1 MNPYQEKRRALGHNC
16 PRIGGDSETKSE
28 TSTEVRDMRAVGG
41 NNSTV
46 SSGVTETQGN
56 NNTII
61 TTDHGAVLGGLNLA
75 TAANRNVTD
84 AAQSIFDSAISG
96 ANKANQ
102 DAMSFADKANAK
114 SLNAFGQA
122 VDFAT
127 SANSKAMGFA
137 TNALSQASQ
146 SSAGAL
152 SQLAG
157 AYEKGQAGDQVAL
170 KYAAFAVV
178 GVVALLALK
187 K

>member
-1 MNPYQEKRRALGHNC
+1 MNPYQEKRRALGHHC
-16 PRIGGDSETKSE
+16 PGFGGDTATSSA
-28 TSTEVRDMRAVGG
+28 TSTEVRDMRVVGG
-41 NNSTV
+41 DNSV
-46 SSGVTETQGN
+46 NSSSVTETAGS

-61 TTDHGAVLGGLNLA
+61 STDHGAVMGGLNLA

-84 AAQSIFDSAISG
+84 AAQGIFNSAISSANQ
-96 ANKANQ
+96 ANKQ
-102 DAMSFADKANAK
+102 AMSFADSANAK
-114 SLNAFGQA
+114 ALN
-122 VDFAT
+122 FA
-127 SANSKAMGFA
+127 SGALDKA
-137 TNALSQASQ
+137 SQA
-146 SSAGAL
+146 SAGAL

>member
-1 MNPYQEKRRALGHNC
+1 MNPYQEKRRALGHHC
-16 PRIGGDSETKSE
+16 PSFGGDSATAST
-28 TSTEVRDMRAVGG
+28 TSTEIRDMRVVGG
-41 NNSTV
+41 DKSTNT
-46 SSGVTETQGN
+46 SAVTETQGN

-84 AAQSIFDSAISG
+84 AAQNLFTGAINSATQ
-96 ANKANQ
+96 ANKA
-102 DAMSFADKANAK
+102 AMSFAD
-114 SLNAFGQA
+114 
-122 VDFAT
+122 
-127 SANSKAMGFA
+127 SANEKALNFA
-137 TNALSQASQ
+137 GSALDKASQA
-146 SSAGAL
+146 SAGAL